1 MRSRIYKLIGK
12 VFFALNLE
20 KYLSFLSDEKYLKIL
35 YKMHMGKKLNLSDP
49 QTFNEKLQWLKLN
62 NRKNEYTR
70 MVDKYLVR
78 EYIKKM
84 IGEEYLIPLIG
95 VWDDPEE
102 IDFDSLPNKFVLK
115 CNHNSGTGMCICK
128 DKSKLDYEKVKSDLR
143 KGLKENYD
151 KYNRE
156 WPYRNVER
164 KIICE
169 KYMEDESGELKD
181 YKFMAFNGEVK
192 CSFVGSER
200 FSKEGLHVTFYD
212 NSWNVMPFERH
223 YPRSKN
229 PISRPKCFEEMNKLA
244 AKLSENIPF
253 VRVDFYEIKGKV
265 YFGELTFFPGSGF
278 EEFTPESWDY
288 EFGRWIDLAKVE
300 R

>member
-1 MRSRIYKLIGK
+1 MD
-12 VFFALNLE
+12 LE
-20 KYLSFLSDEKYLKIL
+20 KYLSFLSDEKYLKLL
-35 YKMHMGKKLNLSDP
+35 YRMHIGKKLNLSNP

-62 NRKNEYTR
+62 NHKAEYTM

-78 EYIKKM
+78 DYIKRT

-95 VWDDPEE
+95 VWDNPDE
-102 IDFDSLPNKFVLK
+102 IDFDSLPNRFVLK

-143 KGLKENYD
+143 KGLKEDYE

-156 WPYRNVER
+156 WPYKNVPR
-164 KIICE
+164 KIVCE
-169 KYMEDESGELKD
+169 EYMEDQSGELKD
-181 YKFMAFNGEVK
+181 YKFMVFGGEVK
-192 CSFVGSER
+192 CSFVGSDR
-200 FSKEGLHVTFYD
+200 FSTEGLHVTFYD
-212 NSWNVMPFERH
+212 NNWNIMPFERH
-223 YPRSKN
+223 YPRLQKPHPK
-229 PISRPKCFEEMNKLA
+229 PICFDEMKKLA
-244 AKLSENIPF
+244 AKLSNNMPF

-288 EFGRWIDLAKVE
+288 EFGSWIDLSMLEK
-300 R
+300 